1 MIPATISTS
10 LVSNRILTAI
20 AVAGL
25 VASGV
30 IGFAYS
36 FDDASAQWPQVP
48 PAQDA
53 LTQSL
58 DLNSISTFHY
68 VNDSYVVVT
77 DEIGNRF
84 AMKFTAPCPEF
95 RTATDF
101 SLVTESYRNLDR
113 FTAASVG
120 GRTCTFKDFALEH

>member
-1 MIPATISTS
+1 MTTASLSPAIA
-10 LVSNRILTAI
+10 SNRIII
-20 AVAGL
+20 ALVVAGL
-25 VASGV
+25 VVSGV
-30 IGFAYS
+30 VGFLYS

-53 LTQSL
+53 LTQAI

-77 DEIGNRF
+77 DELGNRF
-84 AMKFTAPCPEF
+84 AMKFTTPCPGF
-95 RTATDF
+95 RTAKDF

-113 FTAASVG
+113 FTAVSVG
-120 GRTCTFKDFALEH
+120 GQTCTFRDFALEH

>member
-1 MIPATISTS
+1 MTTDS
-10 LVSNRILTAI
+10 LTPSIASNRIVIAL

-25 VASGV
+25 VVCGV
-30 IGFAYS
+30 LGFLHS
-36 FDDASAQWPQVP
+36 FDDVSAHWPQVP

-53 LTQSL
+53 LTQAI

-84 AMKFTAPCPEF
+84 AMKFTTPCPGF
-95 RTATDF
+95 RTAKDF
-101 SLVTESYRNLDR
+101 SLITESYRNLDR

-120 GRTCTFKDFALEH
+120 GQTCTFKDFALEH